1 MDDRQPL
8 VPVLW
13 YHSVAENDVDVD
25 LVGEEEQVDFVEGGK
40 IRLKGGAGMIG
51 SSTRKEEGEVVQI
64 LETGPSSAS
73 QERNEKAIN
82 NSWV

>member
-25 LVGEEEQVDFVEGGK
+25 LVGEEEQVDVVEEGK

-51 SSTRKEEGEVVQI
+51 SSTRKE
-64 LETGPSSAS
+64 
-73 QERNEKAIN
+73 
-82 NSWV
+82 

>member
-13 YHSVAENDVDVD
+13 YHFVAENDVDVD
-25 LVGEEEQVDFVEGGK
+25 LVGEGEQVDFVEEGK

-51 SSTRKEEGEVVQI
+51 SSTKEG
-64 LETGPSSAS
+64 
-73 QERNEKAIN
+73 
-82 NSWV
+82 